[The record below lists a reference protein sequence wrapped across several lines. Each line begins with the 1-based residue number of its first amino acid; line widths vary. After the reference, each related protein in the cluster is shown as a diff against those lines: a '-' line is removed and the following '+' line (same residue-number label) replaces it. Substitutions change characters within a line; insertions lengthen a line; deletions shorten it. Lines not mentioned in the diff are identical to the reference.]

1 MGLFSNLRSAAA
13 PARSPSD
20 DTARAIIAM
29 PLLVAAADGKI
40 DEAEL
45 IQIVNMCAFNPLFHA
60 IGAERTRALIQ
71 ENLATLRAKGAE
83 HLFASVVDSL
93 SPRLRETALCF
104 AIRTALADGQL
115 EDSEFEMLKAMGM
128 RMGVP
133 AEAFGKMFEVMAML
147 QRFKD

>member
-1 MGLFSNLRSAAA
+1 MGLFSNLRGAAT
-13 PARSPSD
+13 PAKSPAE

-40 DEAEL
+40 DDAEL
-45 IQIVNMCAFNPLFHA
+45 VQIINMCAFNPLFHA

-71 ENLATLRAKGAE
+71 ENLATLKSKGAE
-83 HLFASVVDSL
+83 HLFASVVESL

-133 AEAFGKMFEVMAML
+133 AETFGKIFEVMAML
-147 QRFKD
+147 QRFRD